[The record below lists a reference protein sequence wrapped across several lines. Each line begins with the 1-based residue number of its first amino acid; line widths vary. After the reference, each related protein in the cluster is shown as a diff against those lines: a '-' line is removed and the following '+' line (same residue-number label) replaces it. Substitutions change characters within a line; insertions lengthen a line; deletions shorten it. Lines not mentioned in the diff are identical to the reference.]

1 MNKMK
6 YIRRILSVMLVSV
19 LTGTMVFSAYGESL
33 SEAKDKKAKLE
44 QSLTQAEALIDELS
58 SSQDAAEDKITELN
72 KQLSDISNQITTL
85 QNQLADKNQQILVSQ
100 DAVNAARET
109 VNAQYAEMKK
119 RIQFMYENG
128 QTTVLEMML
137 TSGSLADFVNMAE
150 YFSRVTAYDRDKL
163 TEYESSVAELSN
175 AEETLQKE
183 YEELQAMKEEVEQDQ
198 EAVASMLSRKESEL
212 ASISGNLDEAEQL
225 AQSYEAEVQAQ
236 NEVLAAIQ
244 AAEAERLAQEAAEA
258 AARKEEEEKQAQQT
272 ADAGNA
278 SSGNTT
284 ANESSAENT
293 TNTSGSGNNS
303 SSSDG
308 NNNASSGNSSGNT
321 SGGSGS
327 SSTAPTGAFVWPVPA
342 SRVISSDY
350 GYREVPIAGAGANHN
365 GIDIA
370 APYGSSVL
378 AAADG
383 KVITSRLSTTAGN
396 MIIIDHGGGVYSV
409 YMHNSARLVSV
420 GDRVTA
426 GQTIAQVGSTG
437 LSTGNHLHFG
447 VSVNGVYV
455 NPWNYLKRPSG
466 M

>member
-1 MNKMK
+1 
-6 YIRRILSVMLVSV
+6 MLVSV
-19 LTGTMVFSAYGESL
+19 LTGTMVFSVYGESL

-163 TEYESSVAELSN
+163 TEYESSVAELSD

-183 YEELQAMKEEVEQDQ
+183 YKELQAMKEEVEQDQ

-308 NNNASSGNSSGNT
+308 NNNASSGST
-321 SGGSGS
+321 SGSGS

-420 GDRVTA
+420 GERVTA

-455 NPWNYLKRPSG
+455 NPWNYLR
-466 M
+466 

>member
-1 MNKMK
+1 
-6 YIRRILSVMLVSV
+6 MLASV

-44 QSLTQAEALIDELS
+44 QSLAQAEALIDELS

-72 KQLSDISNQITTL
+72 KQLSDISDQITTL

-163 TEYESSVAELSN
+163 TEYESSVAELSD

-303 SSSDG
+303 SSS
-308 NNNASSGNSSGNT
+308 
-321 SGGSGS
+321 
-327 SSTAPTGAFVWPVPA
+327 APTGAFVWPVPA

-455 NPWNYLKRPSG
+455 NPWNYLR
-466 M
+466 

>member
-19 LTGTMVFSAYGESL
+19 LTGTMVFSVYGESL
-33 SEAKDKKAKLE
+33 SQAKDKKAKLE

-150 YFSRVTAYDRDKL
+150 YFSKVTAYDRDKL

-278 SSGNTT
+278 SGGNTT

-293 TNTSGSGNNS
+293 TNNSGSGNNS
-303 SSSDG
+303 SSSAG
-308 NNNASSGNSSGNT
+308 NNNASSG
-321 SGGSGS
+321 GS

-455 NPWNYLKRPSG
+455 NPWNYLR
-466 M
+466 

>member
-6 YIRRILSVMLVSV
+6 YIRRILSVMLASV

-44 QSLTQAEALIDELS
+44 QSLAQAEALIDELS

-72 KQLSDISNQITTL
+72 KQLSDISDQITTL

-150 YFSRVTAYDRDKL
+150 YFSKVTAYDRDKL
-163 TEYESSVAELSN
+163 TEYENSVAELSN
-175 AEETLQKE
+175 AEKTLEKE

-244 AAEAERLAQEAAEA
+244 AAEAERLAQEAAEV
-258 AARKEEEEKQAQQT
+258 AARKEEEEKQAQQA

-278 SSGNTT
+278 SDGGTTENESGTENT
-284 ANESSAENT
+284 ANN
-293 TNTSGSGNNS
+293 SGSGNN
-303 SSSDG
+303 
-308 NNNASSGNSSGNT
+308 
-321 SGGSGS
+321 S

-455 NPWNYLKRPSG
+455 NPWNYLR
-466 M
+466 

>member
-19 LTGTMVFSAYGESL
+19 LMGTMVFSVYGESL

-163 TEYESSVAELSN
+163 TEYESSVAELSD

-284 ANESSAENT
+284 

-308 NNNASSGNSSGNT
+308 NNNASSGNT
-321 SGGSGS
+321 SGGSGSGSTSGSGS

-455 NPWNYLKRPSG
+455 NPWNYLR
-466 M
+466 

>member
-1 MNKMK
+1 
-6 YIRRILSVMLVSV
+6 MLVSV
-19 LTGTMVFSAYGESL
+19 LTGTMVFSVYGESL

-284 ANESSAENT
+284 

-455 NPWNYLKRPSG
+455 NPWNYLR
-466 M
+466 

>member
-19 LTGTMVFSAYGESL
+19 LTGTMVFSVYGESL

-284 ANESSAENT
+284 

-455 NPWNYLKRPSG
+455 NPWNYLR
-466 M
+466 

>member
-44 QSLTQAEALIDELS
+44 QSLAQAEALIDELS

-72 KQLSDISNQITTL
+72 KQLSDISDQITTL

-150 YFSRVTAYDRDKL
+150 YFSKVTAYDRDKL
-163 TEYESSVAELSN
+163 TEYENSVAELSN
-175 AEETLQKE
+175 AEETLEKE
-183 YEELQAMKEEVEQDQ
+183 YEELQTMKEEVEQDQ

-258 AARKEEEEKQAQQT
+258 AARKEEEEKQAQQV

-278 SSGNTT
+278 SDGSTT
-284 ANESSAENT
+284 GNESSAGNT
-293 TNTSGSGNNS
+293 TNNSGSGNNS
-303 SSSDG
+303 SSPDG
-308 NNNASSGNSSGNT
+308 NSNASSGNSSGST
-321 SGGSGS
+321 SGSGS
-327 SSTAPTGAFVWPVPA
+327 SSTAPTGGFVWPVPA

-426 GQTIAQVGSTG
+426 GQTIAKVGSTG

-455 NPWNYLKRPSG
+455 NPWNYLR
-466 M
+466 

>member
-1 MNKMK
+1 
-6 YIRRILSVMLVSV
+6 MLASV

-44 QSLTQAEALIDELS
+44 QSLAQAEALIDELS

-72 KQLSDISNQITTL
+72 KQLSDISDQITTL

-150 YFSRVTAYDRDKL
+150 YFSKVTAYDRDKL
-163 TEYESSVAELSN
+163 TEYENSVAELSN
-175 AEETLQKE
+175 AEETLEKE
-183 YEELQAMKEEVEQDQ
+183 YGELQAMKEEVEQDQ

-244 AAEAERLAQEAAEA
+244 AAEAERLAQEAAEV
-258 AARKEEEEKQAQQT
+258 AARKEEEEKQAQQA

-278 SSGNTT
+278 SDGGTTENESGTENT
-284 ANESSAENT
+284 ANN
-293 TNTSGSGNNS
+293 SGSGNN
-303 SSSDG
+303 
-308 NNNASSGNSSGNT
+308 
-321 SGGSGS
+321 S

-455 NPWNYLKRPSG
+455 NPWNYLR
-466 M
+466 

>member
-19 LTGTMVFSAYGESL
+19 LTGTMFFSVYGESL

-150 YFSRVTAYDRDKL
+150 YFSKVTAYDRDKL

-258 AARKEEEEKQAQQT
+258 AARKEEEEKQSQQT

-284 ANESSAENT
+284 
-293 TNTSGSGNNS
+293 TNTSGSGNNGS
-303 SSSDG
+303 PSNG
-308 NNNASSGNSSGNT
+308 NNNASSGNT
-321 SGGSGS
+321 SGGSGSGSTSGSGS

-455 NPWNYLKRPSG
+455 NPWNYLR
-466 M
+466 

>member
-19 LTGTMVFSAYGESL
+19 LTGTMVFSVYGESL

-293 TNTSGSGNNS
+293 TNTSGGSG
-303 SSSDG
+303 
-308 NNNASSGNSSGNT
+308 SGST
-321 SGGSGS
+321 SGSGS

-420 GDRVTA
+420 GERVTA

-455 NPWNYLKRPSG
+455 NPWNYLR
-466 M
+466 

>member
-1 MNKMK
+1 
-6 YIRRILSVMLVSV
+6 MLVSV
-19 LTGTMVFSAYGESL
+19 LTGTMVFSVYGESL

-163 TEYESSVAELSN
+163 TEYESSVAELSD

-308 NNNASSGNSSGNT
+308 NNNASSGST
-321 SGGSGS
+321 SGSGS

-455 NPWNYLKRPSG
+455 NPWNYLR
-466 M
+466 

>member
-1 MNKMK
+1 
-6 YIRRILSVMLVSV
+6 MLVSV
-19 LTGTMVFSAYGESL
+19 LTGTMVFSVYGESL

-150 YFSRVTAYDRDKL
+150 YFSQVTAYDRNKL

-284 ANESSAENT
+284 
-293 TNTSGSGNNS
+293 NTSGSGNNS

-308 NNNASSGNSSGNT
+308 NNNVSSGNT
-321 SGGSGS
+321 SGGSGSGSTSGSGS

-455 NPWNYLKRPSG
+455 NPWNYLR
-466 M
+466 

>member
-6 YIRRILSVMLVSV
+6 YIRRILSLMLVSV
-19 LTGTMVFSAYGESL
+19 LTGTMVFSVYGESL

-163 TEYESSVAELSN
+163 TEYESSVAELSD

-284 ANESSAENT
+284 
-293 TNTSGSGNNS
+293 NTSGSGNNS

-308 NNNASSGNSSGNT
+308 NNNVSSGNT
-321 SGGSGS
+321 SGGSGSGSTSGSGS

-455 NPWNYLKRPSG
+455 NPWNYLR
-466 M
+466 

>member
-19 LTGTMVFSAYGESL
+19 LTGTMVFSVYGESL

-163 TEYESSVAELSN
+163 TEYESSVAELSD

-198 EAVASMLSRKESEL
+198 QAVASMLSRKESEL

-308 NNNASSGNSSGNT
+308 NNNASSGNT
-321 SGGSGS
+321 SSGS

-455 NPWNYLKRPSG
+455 NPWNYLR
-466 M
+466 

>member
-19 LTGTMVFSAYGESL
+19 LTGTMVFSVYGESL

-163 TEYESSVAELSN
+163 TEYESSVAELSD

-284 ANESSAENT
+284 

-308 NNNASSGNSSGNT
+308 NNNASSGNT
-321 SGGSGS
+321 SGGSGSGSTSGSGS

-455 NPWNYLKRPSG
+455 NPWNYLR
-466 M
+466 

>member
-1 MNKMK
+1 
-6 YIRRILSVMLVSV
+6 MLASV

-44 QSLTQAEALIDELS
+44 QSLAQAEALIDELS

-72 KQLSDISNQITTL
+72 KQLSDISDQITTL

-137 TSGSLADFVNMAE
+137 TSGSLADFVNIAE
-150 YFSRVTAYDRDKL
+150 YFSKVTAYDRDKL
-163 TEYESSVAELSN
+163 TEYENSVAELSN
-175 AEETLQKE
+175 AEETLEKE

-244 AAEAERLAQEAAEA
+244 AAEAERLAQEAAEV
-258 AARKEEEEKQAQQT
+258 AARKEEEEKQAQQA

-278 SSGNTT
+278 SDGGTTENESGTENT
-284 ANESSAENT
+284 ANN
-293 TNTSGSGNNS
+293 SGSGNNS
-303 SSSDG
+303 SSS
-308 NNNASSGNSSGNT
+308 
-321 SGGSGS
+321 
-327 SSTAPTGAFVWPVPA
+327 APTGAFVWPVPA

-455 NPWNYLKRPSG
+455 NPWNYLR
-466 M
+466 

>member
-19 LTGTMVFSAYGESL
+19 LTGTMVFSVYGESL

-150 YFSRVTAYDRDKL
+150 YFSKVTAYDRDKL

-278 SSGNTT
+278 SGGNTT

-293 TNTSGSGNNS
+293 TNNSGSGNNS
-303 SSSDG
+303 SSSAG
-308 NNNASSGNSSGNT
+308 NNNASSG
-321 SGGSGS
+321 GS

-455 NPWNYLKRPSG
+455 NPWNYLR
-466 M
+466 

>member
-1 MNKMK
+1 
-6 YIRRILSVMLVSV
+6 MLVSV
-19 LTGTMVFSAYGESL
+19 LTGTMVFSVYGESL

-163 TEYESSVAELSN
+163 TEYESSVAELSD

-284 ANESSAENT
+284 
-293 TNTSGSGNNS
+293 NTSGSGNNS

-308 NNNASSGNSSGNT
+308 NNNVSSGNT
-321 SGGSGS
+321 SGGSGSGSTSGSGS

-455 NPWNYLKRPSG
+455 NPWNYLR
-466 M
+466 

>member
-1 MNKMK
+1 
-6 YIRRILSVMLVSV
+6 MLVSV
-19 LTGTMVFSAYGESL
+19 LTGTMVFSVYGESL

-100 DAVNAARET
+100 DAVNAAREM

-150 YFSRVTAYDRDKL
+150 YFSKVTAYDRDKL

-278 SSGNTT
+278 SGGNTT

-293 TNTSGSGNNS
+293 TNNSGSGNNS
-303 SSSDG
+303 SSSAG
-308 NNNASSGNSSGNT
+308 NNNASSG
-321 SGGSGS
+321 GS

-455 NPWNYLKRPSG
+455 NPWNYLR
-466 M
+466 

>member
-1 MNKMK
+1 
-6 YIRRILSVMLVSV
+6 MLVSV
-19 LTGTMVFSAYGESL
+19 LTGTMVFSVYGESL

-150 YFSRVTAYDRDKL
+150 YFSKVTAYDRDKL
-163 TEYESSVAELSN
+163 TEYESSVAELSD

-183 YEELQAMKEEVEQDQ
+183 YKELQAMKEEVEQNQ

-284 ANESSAENT
+284 

-308 NNNASSGNSSGNT
+308 NNNASSGNT

-455 NPWNYLKRPSG
+455 NPWNYLR
-466 M
+466 

>member
-19 LTGTMVFSAYGESL
+19 LTGTMVFSVYGESL

-150 YFSRVTAYDRDKL
+150 YFSKVTAYDRDKL

-278 SSGNTT
+278 SGGNTT
-284 ANESSAENT
+284 PNESSAENT
-293 TNTSGSGNNS
+293 TNNSGSGNNS
-303 SSSDG
+303 SSSAG
-308 NNNASSGNSSGNT
+308 NNNASFG
-321 SGGSGS
+321 GS

-378 AAADG
+378 ATADG

-455 NPWNYLKRPSG
+455 NPWNYLR
-466 M
+466 

>member
-6 YIRRILSVMLVSV
+6 YIRRILSVMLASV

-44 QSLTQAEALIDELS
+44 QSLAQAEALIDELS

-72 KQLSDISNQITTL
+72 KQLSDISDQITTL

-137 TSGSLADFVNMAE
+137 TSGSLADFVNIAE
-150 YFSRVTAYDRDKL
+150 YFSKVTAYDRDKL
-163 TEYESSVAELSN
+163 TEYENSVAELSN
-175 AEETLQKE
+175 AEETLEKE
-183 YEELQAMKEEVEQDQ
+183 YEELQAMKEELEQDQ
-198 EAVASMLSRKESEL
+198 YAVASMLSRKESEL

-244 AAEAERLAQEAAEA
+244 AAEAERLAQEAAEV
-258 AARKEEEEKQAQQT
+258 AARKEEEEKQAQQA

-278 SSGNTT
+278 SDGGTTENESGTENT
-284 ANESSAENT
+284 ANN
-293 TNTSGSGNNS
+293 SGSGNN
-303 SSSDG
+303 
-308 NNNASSGNSSGNT
+308 
-321 SGGSGS
+321 S

-455 NPWNYLKRPSG
+455 NPWNYLR
-466 M
+466 

>member
-6 YIRRILSVMLVSV
+6 YIRRILSVMLASV

-44 QSLTQAEALIDELS
+44 QSLAQAEALIDELS

-72 KQLSDISNQITTL
+72 KQLSDISDQITTL

-150 YFSRVTAYDRDKL
+150 YFSKVTAYDRDKL
-163 TEYESSVAELSN
+163 TEYENSVAELSN
-175 AEETLQKE
+175 AEETLEKE

-244 AAEAERLAQEAAEA
+244 AAEAERLAQEAAEV
-258 AARKEEEEKQAQQT
+258 AARKEEEEKQAQQA

-278 SSGNTT
+278 SGGNTT
-284 ANESSAENT
+284 NN
-293 TNTSGSGNNS
+293 SGSGNNS
-303 SSSDG
+303 SSSAG
-308 NNNASSGNSSGNT
+308 NNNASSG
-321 SGGSGS
+321 GS

-447 VSVNGVYV
+447 ISVNGVYV
-455 NPWNYLKRPSG
+455 NPWNYLR
-466 M
+466 

>member
-19 LTGTMVFSAYGESL
+19 LTGTMVFSVYGESL

-163 TEYESSVAELSN
+163 TEYESSVAELSD

-198 EAVASMLSRKESEL
+198 EAVASMLLRKESEL

-293 TNTSGSGNNS
+293 TNTSGSGNNGS
-303 SSSDG
+303 PSDG
-308 NNNASSGNSSGNT
+308 NNNASSGNT
-321 SGGSGS
+321 SSGS
-327 SSTAPTGAFVWPVPA
+327 SSTAPIAAFAWPVPA

-455 NPWNYLKRPSG
+455 NPWNYLR
-466 M
+466 

>member
-1 MNKMK
+1 
-6 YIRRILSVMLVSV
+6 MLVSV
-19 LTGTMVFSAYGESL
+19 LTGTMVFSVYGESL

-150 YFSRVTAYDRDKL
+150 YFSKVTAYDRDKL
-163 TEYESSVAELSN
+163 TEYESSVAELSD

-183 YEELQAMKEEVEQDQ
+183 YKELQAMKEEVEQDQ

-284 ANESSAENT
+284 

-308 NNNASSGNSSGNT
+308 NNNASSGNT
-321 SGGSGS
+321 SGGSGSGSTSGSGS

-455 NPWNYLKRPSG
+455 NPWNYLR
-466 M
+466 

>member
-19 LTGTMVFSAYGESL
+19 LTGTMVFSVYGESL

-137 TSGSLADFVNMAE
+137 TSGSLVDFVNMAE
-150 YFSRVTAYDRDKL
+150 YFSKVTAYDRDKL

-278 SSGNTT
+278 SGGNTT

-293 TNTSGSGNNS
+293 TNNSGSGNNS
-303 SSSDG
+303 SSSAG
-308 NNNASSGNSSGNT
+308 NNNASSG
-321 SGGSGS
+321 GS

-455 NPWNYLKRPSG
+455 NPWNYLR
-466 M
+466 

>member
-6 YIRRILSVMLVSV
+6 YIRRILSVMLASV

-44 QSLTQAEALIDELS
+44 QSLAQAEALIDELS

-72 KQLSDISNQITTL
+72 KQLSDISDQITTL

-137 TSGSLADFVNMAE
+137 TSGSLADFVNIAE
-150 YFSRVTAYDRDKL
+150 YFSKVTAYDRDKL
-163 TEYESSVAELSN
+163 TEYENSVAELSN
-175 AEETLQKE
+175 AEETLEKE

-244 AAEAERLAQEAAEA
+244 AAEAERLAQEAAEV
-258 AARKEEEEKQAQQT
+258 AARKEEEEKQAQQA

-278 SSGNTT
+278 SGGNTT
-284 ANESSAENT
+284 NN
-293 TNTSGSGNNS
+293 SGSGNNS
-303 SSSDG
+303 SSSAG
-308 NNNASSGNSSGNT
+308 NNNASSG
-321 SGGSGS
+321 GS

-447 VSVNGVYV
+447 ISVNGVYV
-455 NPWNYLKRPSG
+455 NPWNYLR
-466 M
+466 

>member
-19 LTGTMVFSAYGESL
+19 LTGTMVFSVYGESL

-163 TEYESSVAELSN
+163 TEYESSVADLSN

-284 ANESSAENT
+284 

-303 SSSDG
+303 SSSTE
-308 NNNASSGNSSGNT
+308 NNNAASGNSSGNT
-321 SGGSGS
+321 SGGSSSGS
-327 SSTAPTGAFVWPVPA
+327 TSGSGNSSTAPTGAFVWPVPA

-455 NPWNYLKRPSG
+455 NPWNYLR
-466 M
+466 

>member
-1 MNKMK
+1 
-6 YIRRILSVMLVSV
+6 MLVSV
-19 LTGTMVFSAYGESL
+19 LTGTMVFSVYGESL

-284 ANESSAENT
+284 

-308 NNNASSGNSSGNT
+308 NNNASSGNT
-321 SGGSGS
+321 SSGS
-327 SSTAPTGAFVWPVPA
+327 SSTAPTAAFVWPVPA

-455 NPWNYLKRPSG
+455 NPWNYLR
-466 M
+466 

>member
-19 LTGTMVFSAYGESL
+19 LMGTMVFSVYGESL

-258 AARKEEEEKQAQQT
+258 AVRKEEEEKQAQQT

-278 SSGNTT
+278 SSGNT
-284 ANESSAENT
+284 T

-455 NPWNYLKRPSG
+455 NPWNYLR
-466 M
+466 

>member
-1 MNKMK
+1 
-6 YIRRILSVMLVSV
+6 
-19 LTGTMVFSAYGESL
+19 
-33 SEAKDKKAKLE
+33 
-44 QSLTQAEALIDELS
+44 
-58 SSQDAAEDKITELN
+58 
-72 KQLSDISNQITTL
+72 
-85 QNQLADKNQQILVSQ
+85 
-100 DAVNAARET
+100 
-109 VNAQYAEMKK
+109 
-119 RIQFMYENG
+119 
-128 QTTVLEMML
+128 ML

-150 YFSRVTAYDRDKL
+150 YFSKVTAYDRDKL

-278 SSGNTT
+278 SGGNTT

-293 TNTSGSGNNS
+293 TNNSGSGNNS
-303 SSSDG
+303 SSSAG
-308 NNNASSGNSSGNT
+308 NNNASSG
-321 SGGSGS
+321 GS

-455 NPWNYLKRPSG
+455 NPWNYLR
-466 M
+466 

>member
-1 MNKMK
+1 
-6 YIRRILSVMLVSV
+6 MLASV

-44 QSLTQAEALIDELS
+44 QSLAQAEALIDELS

-72 KQLSDISNQITTL
+72 KQLSDISDQITTL

-137 TSGSLADFVNMAE
+137 TSGSLADFVNIAE
-150 YFSRVTAYDRDKL
+150 YFSKVTAYDRDKL
-163 TEYESSVAELSN
+163 TEYENSVAELSN
-175 AEETLQKE
+175 AEETLEKE

-244 AAEAERLAQEAAEA
+244 AAEAERLAQEAAEV
-258 AARKEEEEKQAQQT
+258 AARKEEEEKQAQQA

-278 SSGNTT
+278 SDGGTTENESGTENT
-284 ANESSAENT
+284 ANN
-293 TNTSGSGNNS
+293 SGSGNN
-303 SSSDG
+303 
-308 NNNASSGNSSGNT
+308 
-321 SGGSGS
+321 S

-455 NPWNYLKRPSG
+455 NPWNYLR
-466 M
+466 

>member
-19 LTGTMVFSAYGESL
+19 LTGTMVFSVYGESL

-293 TNTSGSGNNS
+293 TNTSGSGNNGS
-303 SSSDG
+303 PSNG
-308 NNNASSGNSSGNT
+308 NNNASSGNT
-321 SGGSGS
+321 SSGS

-455 NPWNYLKRPSG
+455 NPWNYLR
-466 M
+466 

>member
-19 LTGTMVFSAYGESL
+19 LTGTMVFSVYGESL

-198 EAVASMLSRKESEL
+198 QAVASMLSRKESEL

-258 AARKEEEEKQAQQT
+258 AARKEEEEKQSQQT

-278 SSGNTT
+278 SSGNT
-284 ANESSAENT
+284 T

-308 NNNASSGNSSGNT
+308 NNNASSGNT
-321 SGGSGS
+321 SGGSGSGSTSGSGS

-455 NPWNYLKRPSG
+455 NPWNYLR
-466 M
+466 

>member
-1 MNKMK
+1 
-6 YIRRILSVMLVSV
+6 MLVSV

-44 QSLTQAEALIDELS
+44 QSLAQAEALIDELS

-72 KQLSDISNQITTL
+72 KQLSDISDQITTL

-109 VNAQYAEMKK
+109 VDAQYAEMKK

-150 YFSRVTAYDRDKL
+150 YFSKVTAYDRDKL
-163 TEYESSVAELSN
+163 TEYENSVAELSN
-175 AEETLQKE
+175 AEETLEKE

-258 AARKEEEEKQAQQT
+258 AARKEEEEKQAQQV

-278 SSGNTT
+278 SDGSTT
-284 ANESSAENT
+284 GNESSTENT
-293 TNTSGSGNNS
+293 TNNSGSGNNGS
-303 SSSDG
+303 SSNG
-308 NNNASSGNSSGNT
+308 NNNASSGNTSSGSSSGST
-321 SGGSGS
+321 SGSGN

-455 NPWNYLKRPSG
+455 NPWNYLR
-466 M
+466 

>member
-19 LTGTMVFSAYGESL
+19 LTGTMVFSVYGESL

-212 ASISGNLDEAEQL
+212 ASISGNLNEAEQL

-284 ANESSAENT
+284 
-293 TNTSGSGNNS
+293 TNTSGSGNNGS
-303 SSSDG
+303 PSNG

-327 SSTAPTGAFVWPVPA
+327 GSASGSGSSSTALTGAFVWPVPA

-455 NPWNYLKRPSG
+455 NPWNYLR
-466 M
+466 

>member
-1 MNKMK
+1 MKKIK
-6 YIRRILSVMLVSV
+6 YIRRILSVVLVSV
-19 LTGTMVFSAYGESL
+19 LTGTMAFSAYGESL

-44 QSLTQAEALIDELS
+44 QSLAQAEALIDELS

-72 KQLSDISNQITTL
+72 KQLSDISDQITTL

-100 DAVNAARET
+100 DAVNTARET
-109 VNAQYAEMKK
+109 VDAQYAEMKK

-150 YFSRVTAYDRDKL
+150 YFSKVTAYDRNKM
-163 TEYESSVAELSN
+163 TEYENSVAELSN
-175 AEETLQKE
+175 AEETLEKE

-198 EAVASMLSRKESEL
+198 EAVAAMLSRKETEL

-244 AAEAERLAQEAAEA
+244 AAEAERLAQEAAEE
-258 AARKEEEEKQAQQT
+258 AARKEAEQKQAQQV
-272 ADAGNA
+272 ADAGN
-278 SSGNTT
+278 SSDGSSTETENGAENTGNTT
-284 ANESSAENT
+284 GN
-293 TNTSGSGNNS
+293 SGSGDNS
-303 SSSDG
+303 SSS
-308 NNNASSGNSSGNT
+308 NSGSGNT
-321 SGGSGS
+321 SGSTSDSGS

-447 VSVNGVYV
+447 VSVNGAYV
-455 NPWNYLKRPSG
+455 NPWNYLR
-466 M
+466 

>member
-1 MNKMK
+1 
-6 YIRRILSVMLVSV
+6 MLVSV
-19 LTGTMVFSAYGESL
+19 ITGTMVFSVYGESL

-150 YFSRVTAYDRDKL
+150 YFSKVTAYDRDKL

-278 SSGNTT
+278 SGGNTT

-293 TNTSGSGNNS
+293 TNNSGSGNNS

-308 NNNASSGNSSGNT
+308 NNNASSGGN
-321 SGGSGS
+321 

-455 NPWNYLKRPSG
+455 NPWNYLR
-466 M
+466 

>member
-19 LTGTMVFSAYGESL
+19 LTGTMVFSVYGESL

-44 QSLTQAEALIDELS
+44 QSLIQAEALIDELS

-163 TEYESSVAELSN
+163 TEYESSVAELSD

-183 YEELQAMKEEVEQDQ
+183 YKELQAMKEEVEQDQ

-284 ANESSAENT
+284 

-308 NNNASSGNSSGNT
+308 NNNASSGNT
-321 SGGSGS
+321 SGGSGSGSTSGSGS

-455 NPWNYLKRPSG
+455 NPWNYLR
-466 M
+466 